1 MRRRAL
7 GRYRSHR
14 KAAWA
19 ALVLASVGL
28 VAAISIPLALAAG
41 TASAKYYTLGLQPA
55 TVCSAA
61 TNTATTTVTLTNTAG
76 SQTLGSAQIYF
87 PAGSVFSVSPS
98 AWSFAPN
105 QSNSLYFSGTKDVVS
120 ATYLGL

>member
-28 VAAISIPLALAAG
+28 VAAISIPLARAAG
-41 TASAKYYTLGLQPA
+41 TASGKYFTLGLQPA

-61 TNTATTTVTLTNTAG
+61 TPTATTTVTLKNIAG

-87 PAGSVFSVSPS
+87 PAGSIVPNGVS
-98 AWSFAPN
+98 APWTLASN
-105 QSNSLYFSGTKDVVS
+105 QSN
-120 ATYLGL
+120 